1 MQKSSVNKVIIVGRL
16 GQDPDGRFTP
26 QGTAVSTLSI
36 ATSESWRGND
46 GEIQEKTEWHRAVM
60 FGKMAETANEYLTK
74 GQLVYV
80 EGRAYKP
87 DHGRIT
93 MALKNTPLK
102 FVLIILPCWAK
113 KESPLEAPHN
123 RQRAIAMRPQMTIC
137 PFRLL

>member
-1 MQKSSVNKVIIVGRL
+1 VIIVGRL

-60 FGKMAETANEYLTK
+60 FGKMAETAN

-80 EGRAYKP
+80 EGRLQTRSWEDNNGVKKYTTEIRV
-87 DHGRIT
+87 DNFT
-93 MALKNTPLK
+93 MLGKKGDSGGGNQQ
-102 FVLIILPCWAK
+102 AK
-113 KESPLEAPHN
+113 KENDAP
-123 RQRAIAMRPQMTIC
+123 TDDDL
-137 PFRLL
+137 PF

>member
-60 FGKMAETANEYLTK
+60 FGKMAETATNTLQK
-74 GQLVYV
+74 DNWFMLKV
-80 EGRAYKP
+80 AYKP

-113 KESPLEAPHN
+113 RESPLE
-123 RQRAIAMRPQMTIC
+123 RPTTGKE
-137 PFRLL
+137 R